1 MFLAPIV
8 QIWEALVSHLLRTL
22 EQYHERN
29 PNVIYTTGFF
39 VCYSDRDKYKWWK
52 YHLEEWKKVRFAIFS
67 PVDLK
72 YYGGIDKIYK
82 MLELL
87 SR

>member
-1 MFLAPIV
+1 M
-8 QIWEALVSHLLRTL
+8 R
-22 EQYHERN
+22 
-29 PNVIYTTGFF
+29 F
-39 VCYSDRDKYKWWK
+39 V
-52 YHLEEWKKVRFAIFS
+52 IFS
-67 PVDLK
+67 PEDLK